1 MKDVLK
7 IIDFYLNQL
16 LDSKPSP
23 HQKIILATLIA
34 ELKELKFPKEEL
46 VDILSISIIINYLL
60 SDAQLIKMYSP
71 LIKDAY
77 QTISDIL
84 GDALYH
90 KIEPKVIAVEDEFY
104 RNICPDKRQF
114 QNKLSEEI
122 RELLI
127 NEKYFPHSD

>member
-23 HQKIILATLIA
+23 YQKIILAGLIA
-34 ELKELKFPKEEL
+34 ELKELKFPKDEL
-46 VDILSISIIINYLL
+46 VDVLSISIIINYLL
-60 SDAQLIKMYSP
+60 SDSQLIKMYSL

-84 GDALYH
+84 GDQLYH
-90 KIEPKVIAVEDEFY
+90 KIEAKVIAIEEEFY
-104 RNICPDKRQF
+104 KNICPDKRQF

-122 RELLI
+122 ILFSSKSRYDI
-127 NEKYFPHSD
+127 